1 MGITDIP
8 YHMVFKWLFAKLI
21 FCRFFILY
29 WNQSKILFG
38 RTLLIFNWFCMI
50 TLGCT
55 LKSKIISLFVLGCP
69 YSNLLNHLSKTK
81 SLQNRHF
88 YQTFFGHVIWIK
100 NCGHPNHSTL
110 NGWIVNY
117 CSRSEE
123 LVVSVKVLSSVRN
136 HCFDYMT
143 VKIFVQESL
152 AKSDSIL
159 IQKYVNL
166 YKQVTALKQ
175 ELKQPPI
182 PPTPVEITPTQKIK
196 QVGFKLFSGD
206 PGWRLIELKIRMTRM
221 CYESDYNF
229 YFRIWFYPDQMRKRK
244 SMLLNEKIFLVL
256 VLQFHQIHPNVYRIW
271 NFECQ
276 ADHKAIIT
284 SAHRTESNRI

>member
-1 MGITDIP
+1 MIITKSWGSRSILIVAVWINAKGNTLTICVSRHPTHGKCIMGITDIP

-21 FCRFFILY
+21 FCRFLYIILESI
-29 WNQSKILFG
+29 QILFG

-55 LKSKIISLFVLGCP
+55 LKSKIISLFKLGCP
-69 YSNLLNHLSKTK
+69 YSNLLNHLSRKIVTK
-81 SLQNRHF
+81 PSHFLQK
-88 YQTFFGHVIWIK
+88 FFSHVTLIK
-100 NCGHPNHSTL
+100 NCGYPYLSTL

-123 LVVSVKVLSSVRN
+123 LVVSVKGLSSVRN

-182 PPTPVEITPTQKIK
+182 PPTPVEITPTQKLK
-196 QVGFKLFSGD
+196 QVG
-206 PGWRLIELKIRMTRM
+206 
-221 CYESDYNF
+221 
-229 YFRIWFYPDQMRKRK
+229 
-244 SMLLNEKIFLVL
+244 
-256 VLQFHQIHPNVYRIW
+256 
-271 NFECQ
+271 
-276 ADHKAIIT
+276 
-284 SAHRTESNRI
+284 